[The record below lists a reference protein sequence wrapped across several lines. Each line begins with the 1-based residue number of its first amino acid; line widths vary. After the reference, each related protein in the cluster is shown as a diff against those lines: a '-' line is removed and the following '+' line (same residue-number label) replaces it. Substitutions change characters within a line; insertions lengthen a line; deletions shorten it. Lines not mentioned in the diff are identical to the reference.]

1 MYSSNNTAIFNCLRC
16 KKIEVPLALP
26 APTRRNNNPTRNN
39 TKVPERRKTQECM
52 LNK

>member
-26 APTRRNNNPTRNN
+26 APTSTNNNPTRNN
-39 TKVPERRKTQECM
+39 TKVPERRKTLECM
-52 LNK
+52 PNK